1 MKRNSHQEKS
11 SQKSNQVVKD
21 LQNDNEEEFIACN
34 EINEDNKTNEEN
46 KTKNNNDHIT
56 YRQSADFRC
65 IRNELDCFRKNFLE
79 LENNVHNLGID
90 SHGLRS
96 NIHELSNDVHGLS
109 NDVHVLRDD
118 DHELSNDVHGLRFDF
133 HELRNDIHDLGN
145 TFHNLLNRMYVLD
158 LYRLYYNGNSNIDEG
173 QNNEI
178 NYDELLD
185 EIELDEKSF
194 EKYKEEKC
202 VICLEDFNAGNKVC
216 YLPCLHLYHS
226 FCIKNWL
233 KIRVRCPLCGDD
245 LNNNNNNS

>member
-21 LQNDNEEEFIACN
+21 LQNDNEEEFITYN
-34 EINEDNKTNEEN
+34 EINEDNKINDEN

-56 YRQSADFRC
+56 SRQSTDFHY
-65 IRNELDCFRKNFLE
+65 IRNELDCFRNNFQA

-90 SHGLRS
+90 AHGLRS
-96 NIHELSNDVHGLS
+96 NIHEISNDV
-109 NDVHVLRDD
+109 
-118 DHELSNDVHGLRFDF
+118 HELSNDVHGLRNDV
-133 HELRNDIHDLGN
+133 HELSNDVHGLRNDVHGLSNDMHDLRS
-145 TFHNLLNRMYVLD
+145 TFDNLFNRMDVLFN
-158 LYRLYYNGNSNIDEG
+158 RLTYNRNSNINEG

-202 VICLEDFNAGNKVC
+202 AICLGDFNAGNKVC

-245 LNNNNNNS
+245 LNNNKS